1 MQLGA
6 LIEAIRPRA
15 VLVPSDVEI
24 TAVTYRADAA
34 VPGALH
40 VCVPGHTADGHDFAA
55 EAVRR
60 GAAALVVERGLG
72 LGVTE
77 VEVESARRAMAA
89 AADAFYGRP
98 SAQLSVVGITGTNGK
113 TTTAFLMHAVLEA
126 AGRRSGLLGTVEQR
140 VGGRVEP
147 VVRTTPESVDLQA
160 LLRRMADAGD
170 TACVMEV
177 SSHALQLDRVAG
189 VRFAAAAF
197 TNLTQ
202 DHLDFH
208 PDMEHYFRAKARLF
222 DMPGLGTAVL
232 NVDDAFGA
240 RLARKLAGRVRVIGY
255 GLATRSAVRV
265 DDYLAPAALNGVAT
279 GQLGVFNVANALG
292 VLG

>member
-6 LIEAIRPRA
+6 LIEAVRPRA
-15 VLVPSDVEI
+15 VRGRTEAEI
-24 TAVTYRADAA
+24 TGVTYRADAV

-40 VCVPGHTADGHDFAA
+40 VCVPGHTADGHDFAP

-60 GAAALVVERGLG
+60 GAAALVVERDLP
-72 LGVTE
+72 LDVTQL
-77 VEVESARRAMAA
+77 VVESSRRAMAA
-89 AADAFYGRP
+89 AADAFFGRP
-98 SAQLSVVGITGTNGK
+98 SAALDVVGITGTNGK
-113 TTTAFLMHAVLEA
+113 TTTAFLVHAVLEA
-126 AGRRSGLLGTVEQR
+126 AGRQSGLLGTVEQR

-160 LLRRMADAGD
+160 LLRRMVDAGD

-177 SSHALQLDRVAG
+177 SSHALELERVAG

-208 PDMEHYFRAKARLF
+208 PDMEHYYRAKARLF
-222 DMPGLGTAVL
+222 EAAPGG
-232 NVDDAFGA
+232 DQ
-240 RLARKLAGRVRVIGY
+240 RR
-255 GLATRSAVRV
+255 
-265 DDYLAPAALNGVAT
+265 
-279 GQLGVFNVANALG
+279 
-292 VLG
+292 